1 MAVLTTPPEVSHPT
15 QDILS
20 QIYTFQVSVHDCSVL
35 HQALLDA
42 PIRCMTVKGVELT
55 LLDVFPHFGLKMDG
69 THVKLAEPPPPP
81 KKERCGE
88 GDSQDLVSPVE
99 ETGRSLATV
108 SSRTIHD
115 IQSLIFKLVISAD
128 GSVETKALC
137 NGMVIPYTPNMC
149 ITVSLKDVHMRSR
162 KSFVNTSEKAYTLH
176 PWGATLSAC
185 EKSSMVVFWDE
196 LQALWDQYRVSEY
209 HCVCIVRSSWKSY
222 VAILVPP
229 RSVYSCVHRLL
240 YTHTHVLA
248 RCTLR
253 LRACHIRTT
262 TEVMYVTYTHTHTDS
277 NNKRPLL
284 HLLQG
289 VAHSPSVPNGDTPK
303 QSTNT
308 KDPPPTD
315 TPSNHGITPS
325 DGSADKEVK
334 PLYELSMVGK
344 CECSACISSVAAKY
358 TQVRM

>member
-1 MAVLTTPPEVSHPT
+1 MYLLLPNSSACVCAHTAMYVCIHGLPSLTTLLLFPSTLPYHFHRFLSPTMAVLTTPPEISHPT

-20 QIYTFQVSVHDCSVL
+20 QIYTFQVNVHDCSVL

-137 NGMVIPYTPNMC
+137 NGLVIPYTPNMC

-209 HCVCIVRSSWKSY
+209 HCVCVVRSSWKSY
-222 VAILVPP
+222 VDILVPP
-229 RSVYSCVHRLL
+229 CSVYSCVHRLL
-240 YTHTHVLA
+240 HTHTCSHEVLY
-248 RCTLR
+248 
-253 LRACHIRTT
+253 ACMHAIYNHGSD
-262 TEVMYVTYTHTHTDS
+262 VCYIHTHTHTHTHIQTAIT
-277 NNKRPLL
+277 N
-284 HLLQG
+284 
-289 VAHSPSVPNGDTPK
+289 AHSFTSCR
-303 QSTNT
+303 
-308 KDPPPTD
+308 
-315 TPSNHGITPS
+315 
-325 DGSADKEVK
+325 E
-334 PLYELSMVGK
+334 
-344 CECSACISSVAAKY
+344 
-358 TQVRM
+358 

>member
-1 MAVLTTPPEVSHPT
+1 
-15 QDILS
+15 
-20 QIYTFQVSVHDCSVL
+20 
-35 HQALLDA
+35 
-42 PIRCMTVKGVELT
+42 MTVKGVELT

-115 IQSLIFKLVISAD
+115 IQSLVFKLVISAD
-128 GSVETKALC
+128 GSVEAKALY
-137 NGMVIPYTPNMC
+137 NGLVIPYTPNMC

-162 KSFVNTSEKAYTLH
+162 KRFVNNSEKPYTLH

-196 LQALWDQYRVSEY
+196 LQALWDQYR
-209 HCVCIVRSSWKSY
+209 
-222 VAILVPP
+222 
-229 RSVYSCVHRLL
+229 
-240 YTHTHVLA
+240 
-248 RCTLR
+248 
-253 LRACHIRTT
+253 
-262 TEVMYVTYTHTHTDS
+262 
-277 NNKRPLL
+277 
-284 HLLQG
+284 G
-289 VAHSPSVPNGDTPK
+289 VAHSPSVHNGDIPK
-303 QSTNT
+303 QSTNA

-315 TPSNHGITPS
+315 TPGNHDITPA
-325 DGSADKEVK
+325 DDSAGKEVK

-358 TQVRM
+358 TQDNFRLLDPTDPFGNQLELLDTGTGSTQSAKSFSGETLPKFPITTDIKGPLTCVHVANMGPGKGKNNSGTQTPAVTTTRHLSLIHI